1 MSEIKKV
8 EQVSEQTLNAIKRKS
23 ALALPNNPSD
33 HGMKAADIKNG
44 FVAFVTDANNSVI
57 DEVNRVVDEVNA
69 AFEDVDNVVDNTT
82 KLANANGGFAVG
94 QTAAATTGF
103 AGGKEAQETGNGG
116 AVGQEASAKA
126 GFAGGYN
133 AKETLNGGAVG
144 SEAQA
149 TGGFAGGSEAKETG
163 LGGAVGYK
171 AEAKDGFAGGS
182 TAKAL
187 ASGAVQLGAG
197 TNNDANTLKF
207 LDYKLVDE
215 LGLVYESN
223 QKLSNRYVGKEKHA
237 EDLQMK
243 QDKSDN
249 TLATTQKT
257 IVGAINEVL
266 SAINALRNKM
276 LEEEH
281 FRGFFQ
287 SSSELPLEGVDENDF
302 AYVADDNSIWIYK
315 SSGWSDSNKD
325 IPDNATKV
333 SIGTTI
339 TGEPGTQ
346 AKVVNSGTQSNAV
359 FNFTIPRG
367 DTGTSQLV
375 CSDVKL
381 IIGGEIAMG
390 TAVENSLVFFNRTPV
405 VGDKFII
412 MVYTTTSDVTPTVT
426 GSYLCWAQVQSVG
439 ESSASSTIIKW
450 QTVMGAEGPQ
460 GPQGPQ
466 GEPGAF
472 QIIRV
477 VVYKG
482 VINKNGQYYVDITN
496 TMISSGGITTS
507 YFDLDKTNY
516 VGTPVEGLSY
526 PCFVVDSSEITY
538 NAEYTVDSIVN
549 AGVEG
554 EQLRG
559 NMRVYERIT
568 GQQGPQGEGVPSGGA
583 VGQFL
588 QKTPEGTAWANVPGS
603 GAEWEK
609 VTFTDEAP
617 TTTIEI
623 SGGVKQ
629 IKIRASG
636 EDIPHEGDDCAVLSE
651 EILIYLSPD
660 GTMSE
665 ETMKALVLSVYNGAA
680 SMAYAHGFEYF
691 TNDVVTYDCSSMGF
705 GTAGSTTG
713 RQFVLKDISGAT
725 YPDGL
730 SIASLPDGAAAQAMY
745 AVKSMRKTN

>member
-103 AGGKEAQETGNGG
+103 AGGKEAQETGKGG
-116 AVGQEASAKA
+116 AVGQEASATA

-133 AKETLNGGAVG
+133 AKETRNGGAVG

-149 TGGFAGGSEAKETG
+149 TGGFAGGREAKETG

-187 ASGAVQLGAG
+187 ANGAVQLGAG

-346 AKVVNSGTQSNAV
+346 AKVVNSGTASNAV
-359 FNFTIPRG
+359 FDFTIPRG
-367 DTGTSQLV
+367 DTGASQLV

-381 IIGGEIAMG
+381 IIGGEIAIG

-477 VVYKG
+477 VVYEG

-538 NAEYTVDSIVN
+538 NAEYTVDLIVN

-568 GQQGPQGEGVPSGGA
+568 GQQGPKGDGVPSGGTA
-583 VGQFL
+583 GQFL
-588 QKTPEGTAWANVPGS
+588 QKTADGTAWANVSGS

-665 ETMKALVLSVYNGAA
+665 ETMKAVVLSVYNGAA
-680 SMAYAHGFEYF
+680 SMAYADGFEYF
-691 TNDVVTYDCSSMGF
+691 TNEFVTYDCSSVGL
-705 GTAGSTTG
+705 GTTG
-713 RQFVLKDISGAT
+713 RQFVLEDRSGVP

-730 SIASLPDGAAAQAMY
+730 SIANLPDGAAVHAMY